1 MSLIT
6 FNVKGNFNDF
16 ERKLDR
22 IEAHLKFI
30 IKQQKDM
37 AQEINAYLDRMEAA
51 LTNIR
56 QDIQDIKDGL
66 PDDGGLSATEV
77 AQIKER
83 LSAVVT
89 GAEALDAENTRP
101 EVPPTLEA

>member
-1 MSLIT
+1 MGLIT

-16 ERKLDR
+16 EKKLDK

-37 AQEINAYLDRMEAA
+37 AQEINAYLDRMETA
-51 LTNIR
+51 LTNIK
-56 QDIQDIKDGL
+56 QDIQDIKDGI
-66 PDDGGLSATEV
+66 PDTGGLNAEET
-77 AQIKER
+77 AQIKQR

-89 GAEALDAENTRP
+89 SAEALDSENTRP
-101 EVPPTLEA
+101 EVPPTPEA